1 MIEAIGGYKG
11 LEERL
16 NTNRQVCFLSIQTG
30 ISASQEDKNER
41 IRKYGKNDP
50 VVKPPKTLWE
60 MVLQNFE
67 DPMLKILCVAAI
79 ISLTLGIAMEGLAE
93 GWIEGF
99 SILLA
104 VIIITVVASGNNYV
118 KEQQFQKLNEVAS
131 RKNINVIR
139 NGKTINM
146 SVYDVLV
153 GDIAIIE
160 TGQILS
166 VDGVVLESKRLHTDE
181 SSITGEPKLIKK
193 QSFEANVNNNC
204 FLISGTKVVE
214 GTGNMMV
221 LTVGVNTYENILKAT
236 LQQEDDSTPLEEK
249 LAILADQIGQD
260 LIDAAI
266 ASN

>member
-1 MIEAIGGYKG
+1 
-11 LEERL
+11 
-16 NTNRQVCFLSIQTG
+16 
-30 ISASQEDKNER
+30 
-41 IRKYGKNDP
+41 
-50 VVKPPKTLWE
+50 
-60 MVLQNFE
+60 
-67 DPMLKILCVAAI
+67 MLKILCVAAI

-160 TGQILS
+160 TG
-166 VDGVVLESKRLHTDE
+166 
-181 SSITGEPKLIKK
+181 
-193 QSFEANVNNNC
+193 
-204 FLISGTKVVE
+204 
-214 GTGNMMV
+214 
-221 LTVGVNTYENILKAT
+221 
-236 LQQEDDSTPLEEK
+236 
-249 LAILADQIGQD
+249 
-260 LIDAAI
+260 
-266 ASN
+266 